1 MKIKYLNQYIFTAIA
16 LFLLGV
22 GNLAAAQSS
31 FIYEERNAAEEK
43 KRYLVKLEQDKRK
56 CELAIINTKT
66 LIARSKNRPYLPE
79 LQIRLAELY
88 IEKSRIV
95 YFLRVH
101 QQESGQERA
110 LEQYEANTLKQQ
122 AIEIYQRILNDFP
135 DYKDRD
141 KVHFFLAHEFY
152 ELGQTK
158 EMVDQYALLIK
169 TYPQSIYTP
178 EAHLL
183 LGDYY
188 FNQKQDV
195 EKSKD
200 HYEAVLNHPD
210 SPATAAARY
219 KLAWCRINLVDY
231 AGALKLFEESVL
243 SPLAAKDLDIDTYRR
258 VDVRLESL
266 TDMAFCYP
274 EVYKKTTPEQ
284 DLAYFKR
291 FAWSRPVYTAVLEKL
306 AYRYYVKKKWAKTA
320 SLYRELADL
329 RQDPEKLIEY
339 AKYIFESTQALGTYQ
354 HAERDVQIIVHAL
367 EIRKYSVHISTQTK
381 ENLINDFEIF
391 TRDIIT
397 HLHANANRTNSRQ
410 DFKIAAEA
418 YKHYLDFFTQSPAA
432 GEMAQNYA
440 EALFSSDQYLEAG
453 KQYEKITPVATQNT
467 KKRQEMLYS
476 AVISYYQALK
486 QKDDLNY
493 YQAAFAR
500 EGLRS
505 AGNQYVNEY
514 DRSPYAPEVQFNVA
528 WAAYDAG
535 QYDAAINDFS
545 NFIDSYPNHKATK
558 AAVHLVLDAFH
569 LMENYQGLIRCGKSL
584 LRDGKLRDQALV
596 KEVAQIVRS
605 AESKVVSTMTMA
617 ALDDWESARQEL
629 MQVADQGNAGEM
641 GEQALNA
648 LVISSRDNKDLA
660 TLFYAVNKL
669 AQSYPRSPHVKDGLG
684 IAIDTALKIGQYRV
698 LADYL
703 ENFTG
708 KFPADPQAPDLLL
721 QAARIR
727 EGLGQYAASNR
738 DYRKFLSMGKATQ
751 PQLDDVVFS
760 MLENA
765 HHLKNKGVK
774 EKILSRY
781 AEKLSALPGLRAD
794 AELAVLNYQANRR
807 SQASRLSKKVKKAYQ
822 AQMGEKAPELR
833 DRVAELYYYEVY
845 LSSGPYFNLR
855 LKNKIDNAV
864 VARKAKL
871 LQQLEQGYQK
881 VMAAKSPDWAL
892 KACFRANELNREFAE
907 FLIRSPLPEGL
918 NAQQTQQYRQL
929 IRQKAQAYQDKAD
942 QYVKTC
948 IELARK
954 WEICDPRL
962 ASYFTPA
969 EQPQGRDERNDSLAA
984 GKSSTEISLQAL
996 KHQALLAIYRK
1007 MISGSENPAN
1017 HLALARAYLKQGDY
1031 RQAFLAAQNGLTKL
1045 KNGQDGLEVDL
1056 LNLIGLTH
1064 LYCGQDREAKEAF
1077 KKALGSNPQSG
1088 AARVNLAGL
1097 YHYYGHHDKA
1107 LELVRAMSTG
1117 QVNREDVHPRTGALY
1132 NEYSMQTN

>member
-1 MKIKYLNQYIFTAIA
+1 MRSQYLKRYIVAVIV
-16 LFLLGV
+16 LFISVAGDLP
-22 GNLAAAQSS
+22 AAQPS
-31 FIYEERNAAEEK
+31 FVYEEKNAAEEK

-56 CELAIINTKT
+56 CDLAIINTKT
-66 LIARSKNRPYLPE
+66 LISRSKNRPYLPE

-88 IEKSRIV
+88 IEKSRVV
-95 YFLRVH
+95 YFLRVN
-101 QQESGQERA
+101 QEAADQERA
-110 LEQYEANTLKQQ
+110 LDQYEANMLKQQ
-122 AIEIYQRILNDFP
+122 AIEIYQRILGDFP
-135 DYKDRD
+135 DFKDRD
-141 KVHFFLAHEFY
+141 KVRFFLAHEFY
-152 ELGQTK
+152 ELGQVE
-158 EMVDQYALLIK
+158 EMVEQYALLIK
-169 TYPQSIYTP
+169 TFPQSLYTP

-200 HYEAVLNHPD
+200 HYEAVLNFPD
-210 SPATAAARY
+210 SPAAAAARY

-274 EVYKKTTPEQ
+274 EVYKKTTPEE
-284 DLAYFKR
+284 DLTYFKR

-306 AYRYYVKKKWAKTA
+306 AYRYYVKKNWSKTA
-320 SLYRELADL
+320 ALYRELADL

-339 AKYIFESTQALGTYQ
+339 AKYIFESAQALGTYQ
-354 HAERDVQIIVHAL
+354 NAERDVQIIVRAL
-367 EIRKYSVHISTQTK
+367 ENQKYSAHISAQAK
-381 ENLINDFEIF
+381 DNLINDFEIF
-391 TRDIIT
+391 TRDMIT
-397 HLHANANRTNSRQ
+397 HLHAKANRTNSKE

-418 YKHYLDFFTQSPAA
+418 YQHYLDFFTESPAA
-432 GEMAQNYA
+432 REMALNYA

-453 KQYEKITPVATQNT
+453 KQYEKIAPAATENT
-467 KKRQEMLYS
+467 KQRREMLYS

-500 EGLRS
+500 EGLRT

-514 DRSPYAPEVQFNVA
+514 AHSPYAPGVQFNVA

-535 QYDAAINDFS
+535 QYEIAINDFS
-545 NFIDSYPNHKATK
+545 NFVNSYPNHKATK
-558 AAVHLVLDAFH
+558 AAVHLALDAFH
-569 LMENYQGLIRCGKSL
+569 LMENYEGLISYGKSL
-584 LRDGKLRDQALV
+584 LRGGRLKDQALV
-596 KEVAQIVRS
+596 REVKQIVRS

-617 ALDDWESARQEL
+617 AVDDWESARQEL
-629 MQVADQGNAGEM
+629 MQVADQGDKGDM

-648 LVISSRDNKDLA
+648 LVISSRDNKDLD

-684 IAIDTALKIGQYRV
+684 IAIDTSLKMGQYRV

-703 ENFTG
+703 EKFTA

-721 QAARIR
+721 QVARIR

-738 DYRKFLSMGKATQ
+738 DYRRYLSMGKATQ
-751 PQLDDVVFS
+751 RQLDDVVFS
-760 MLENA
+760 MFENA
-765 HHLKNKGVK
+765 RHLKNRSAT
-774 EKILSRY
+774 EKILSSY
-781 AEKLSALPGLRAD
+781 AGKLSALPGLRAN

-807 SQASRLSKKVKKAYQ
+807 SQARQLSNKVKKAYQ
-822 AQMGEKAPELR
+822 PKMGEKAPELR
-833 DRVAELYYYEVY
+833 NRMAELYYYEVY
-845 LSSGPYFNLR
+845 LSSGPFFKLR

-864 VARKAKL
+864 VARKTKL
-871 LQQLEQGYQK
+871 LQQLEEGYQK

-892 KACFRANELNREFAE
+892 KACFRAHELNREFAE
-907 FLIRSPLPEGL
+907 FLIQSPLPAGL
-918 NAQQTQQYRQL
+918 NAQQTRQYKQL
-929 IRQKAQAYQDKAD
+929 IQQKAKAYQDKAD

-969 EQPQGRDERNDSLAA
+969 DRPQGRDESNDSLAA
-984 GKSSTEISLQAL
+984 GTSSAEISLQAL
-996 KHQALLAIYRK
+996 KDQALLPIYRK
-1007 MISGSENPAN
+1007 MVGGSEDPAN
-1017 HLALARAYLKQGDY
+1017 HLALARVYLKQGDY
-1031 RQAFLAAQNGLTKL
+1031 RQAFLVAQNGLNKL
-1045 KNGQDGLEVDL
+1045 KNGQGGLEADL
-1056 LNLIGLTH
+1056 LNLIGVTH

-1077 KKALGSNPQSG
+1077 KKALGSNPLSA
-1088 AARVNLAGL
+1088 AARINLAGL
-1097 YHYYGHHDKA
+1097 YHHYGHHDKA
-1107 LELVRAMSTG
+1107 RELVRAVSTG

-1132 NEYSMQTN
+1132 HEYGMQTN

>member
-1 MKIKYLNQYIFTAIA
+1 MRAKILNQCLFAVVA
-16 LFLLGV
+16 LILLGV
-22 GNLAAAQSS
+22 GNLLSAQTT
-31 FIYEERNAAEEK
+31 FVYEEKNAAEEK
-43 KRYLVKLEQDKRK
+43 KHYLVKLEQDKRK
-56 CELAIINTKT
+56 CDLAIINTKT

-79 LQIRLAELY
+79 LQIRLAELF
-88 IEKSRIV
+88 IEKSRVV
-95 YFLRVH
+95 YFLRVN
-101 QQESGQERA
+101 QQDADQQRA
-110 LEQYEANTLKQQ
+110 LDQYEANMLKQQ

-135 DYKDRD
+135 DFKDRD
-141 KVHFFLAHEFY
+141 KVHFFLAHEY
-152 ELGQTK
+152 HELGQIR
-158 EMVDQYALLIK
+158 EMIDQYAFLIK
-169 TYPQSIYTP
+169 TYPQSPYSP

-188 FNQKQDV
+188 FNQKQDI

-200 HYEAVLNHPD
+200 HYEAVLNYPN
-210 SPATAAARY
+210 SPASAAARY

-231 AGALKLFEESVL
+231 AGALKLLEASVL
-243 SPLAAKDLDIDTYRR
+243 SPLAAKEMDIDTYRR

-274 EVYKKTTPEQ
+274 EVYKKTTPEE
-284 DLAYFKR
+284 DLAYFRR

-306 AYRYYVKKKWAKTA
+306 AYRYYVKKNWAKTA
-320 SLYRELADL
+320 ALYRELADL
-329 RQDPEKLIEY
+329 RQDPEKRIEY
-339 AKYIFESTQALGTYQ
+339 AKYIFESVQALGTYQ
-354 HAERDVQIIVHAL
+354 HAEKDVQLIVGAL
-367 EIRKYSVHISTQTK
+367 ETQKYSAHIGAQAK

-397 HLHANANRTNSRQ
+397 HLHAKANRTNSKR

-418 YKHYLDFFTQSPAA
+418 YKHYLDFFTESPAA
-432 GEMAQNYA
+432 KEMALNYA
-440 EALFSSDQYLEAG
+440 EALFSSDQYLDAG
-453 KQYEKITPVATQNT
+453 KQYEKITPAATENAKQ
-467 KKRQEMLYS
+467 RQEMLYS

-505 AGNQYVNEY
+505 AGNLYVNEY
-514 DRSPYAPEVQFNVA
+514 AHSSHAPEVQFNVA

-535 QYDAAINDFS
+535 QYEAAINDFS
-545 NFIDSYPNHKATK
+545 NFTSSYPTHKATK
-558 AAVHLVLDAFH
+558 AAVHLALDAYH
-569 LMENYQGLIRCGKSL
+569 RMENYEGLIRYGKSL
-584 LRDGKLRDQALV
+584 LRGGKLRDKALV
-596 KEVAQIVRS
+596 QEVAQIVRS

-629 MQVADQGNAGEM
+629 MQVADQSNGGDM

-660 TLFYAVNKL
+660 TLFDAVNKL
-669 AQSYPRSPHVKDGLG
+669 AQSYPRSSHVKDGLG
-684 IAIDTALKIGQYRV
+684 IAIGTALKIGQYRI

-703 ENFTG
+703 ENFSG
-708 KFPADPQAPDLLL
+708 KFQADPQAPDLLL

-727 EGLGQYAASNR
+727 EGLGQSAASNR
-738 DYRKFLSMGKATQ
+738 DYRKFLAMGTATQ
-751 PQLDDVVFS
+751 HQLDDVVFA

-765 HHLKNKGVK
+765 RNLNNSDAA
-774 EKILSRY
+774 EKILNGY
-781 AEKLSALPGLRAD
+781 AGKLSALPGLRAK
-794 AELAVLNYQANRR
+794 AELAVLNYQADRH
-807 SQASRLSKKVKKAYQ
+807 SQASRLSKRVKKAYQ
-822 AQMGEKAPELR
+822 PKMGEKAPELR

-845 LSSGPYFNLR
+845 LSSGPYFKLR
-855 LKNKIDNAV
+855 LKNKIDNAMV
-864 VARKAKL
+864 TRKTQL

-892 KACFRANELNREFAE
+892 KACFRASELNREFAE
-907 FLIRSPLPEGL
+907 FLIQSPLPEGL
-918 NAQQTQQYRQL
+918 NAQQSQQYRQL
-929 IRQKAQAYQDKAD
+929 IQQKAQAYQDKAD

-962 ASYFTPA
+962 ASYFTPSG
-969 EQPQGRDERNDSLAA
+969 QPQGRDGRYDNLAP
-984 GKSSTEISLQAL
+984 GKPSAELSQPTL
-996 KHQALLAIYRK
+996 KDPVLLPIYQK
-1007 MISGSENPAN
+1007 MISEPEDPVN

-1045 KNGQDGLEVDL
+1045 KGGQDNLKADL
-1056 LNLIGLTH
+1056 FNLIGVTH

-1077 KKALGSNPQSG
+1077 KRALASNPSSG

-1097 YHYYGHHDKA
+1097 YHHYGHHDQA
-1107 LELVRAMSTG
+1107 QELVREVSTV

-1132 NEYSMQTN
+1132 NEYAMQTH